1 MKLDA
6 RLTKQGYLRA
16 VTLTLRIECRLR
28 ISETMAAIASPDHS
42 RWPPRYLSAARTLQ
56 PTSAAIFAAVFV
68 GQSVDAMS
76 ERTEPTK
83 WSEIL
88 MFRPTGR
95 TVSVA
100 HSRAAPDTDS
110 MNKRPCTHTKLNWKK
125 DEQADRR
132 LFHRYKILMGARLKS
147 MADPL
152 TVRREIVHVTMRRK
166 LCSLHDIR
174 TLRGVAHGECLSV
187 SASAAGPG
195 CYGLLESKNCAVDW
209 PLTKGLQSVTDQ
221 HKILGGDFLAGP
233 PVDHCG
239 GPHGRHDGCFGW
251 ASQRFDHG
259 FD

>member
-1 MKLDA
+1 MQLDA

-95 TVSVA
+95 TVSLA

-152 TVRREIVHVTMRRK
+152 TVRREIVHVTEAQRR
-166 LCSLHDIR
+166 LHAATKR
-174 TLRGVAHGECLSV
+174 AGSGHGEGTQV
-187 SASAAGPG
+187 SAPPASWT
-195 CYGLLESKNCAVDW
+195 N
-209 PLTKGLQSVTDQ
+209 
-221 HKILGGDFLAGP
+221 LGGLTGRQSGQQLGSHQICGSLLCGQHGGP
-233 PVDHCG
+233 PFSGDAIALPPLRNGRCTGANVGC
-239 GPHGRHDGCFGW
+239 HGL
-251 ASQRFDHG
+251 S
-259 FD
+259 